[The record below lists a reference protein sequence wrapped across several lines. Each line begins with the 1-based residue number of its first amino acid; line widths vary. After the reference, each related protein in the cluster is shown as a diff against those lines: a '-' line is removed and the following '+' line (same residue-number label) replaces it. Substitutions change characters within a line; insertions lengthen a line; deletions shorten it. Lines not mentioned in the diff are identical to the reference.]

1 MKKIFIAICCLWF
14 VAACSSVSQQRA
26 PYMTEASLEQRL
38 SQVRAK
44 QGDPIFIRIFK
55 EERML
60 EIWYG
65 NQKGQFKRFTDY
77 PVCYYS
83 GPLGPKKYQGD
94 KVSPEGFYQVTRKAL
109 NPYSR
114 YHRSFDLG
122 FPNQY
127 DRFKGYTGNYL
138 MVHGDCVSVG
148 CYAMTDQQMD
158 EIYQLV
164 ESSLKGGQGSV
175 SVHVFPFRMTDARL
189 NREKNSPHYQFWLE
203 LKEGYDY
210 FERYK
215 RIPNVSIRNGKYTI
229 GR

>member
-1 MKKIFIAICCLWF
+1 MKNIFIAICCLF
-14 VAACSSVSQQRA
+14 VVAGCTSSPQRA
-26 PYMTEASLEQRL
+26 SYMTDAPLEQRL
-38 SQVRAK
+38 NKVRAK
-44 QGDPIFIRIFK
+44 QGDPVFIRIFK

-65 NQKGQFKRFTDY
+65 KKNGKFKRFTDY

-83 GPLGPKKYQGD
+83 GPLGPKKRQGD
-94 KVSPEGFYQVTRKAL
+94 KVSPEGFYKVTRRAL

-114 YHRSFDLG
+114 YYRSFDLG

-127 DRFKGYTGNYL
+127 DRFKGYTGDYL

-158 EIYQLV
+158 EIYKLV
-164 ESSLKGGQGSV
+164 ESSLRNGQDSV
-175 SVHVFPFRMTDARL
+175 AVHVFPFRMTDARL
-189 NREKNSPHYQFWLE
+189 SRERNSPHYQFWME

-210 FERYK
+210 FEKYK
-215 RIPNVSIRNGKYTI
+215 RVPNVGMSSGKYTI

>member
-1 MKKIFIAICCLWF
+1 MKNIFIAICCLF
-14 VAACSSVSQQRA
+14 VVAACASAPQRVA
-26 PYMTEASLEQRL
+26 YMTDAPLEQRL
-38 SQVRAK
+38 HQVRAK
-44 QGDPIFIRIFK
+44 EGDPIFIRIFK

-65 NQKGQFKRFTDY
+65 KKNGTFKRFTNY
-77 PVCYYS
+77 PICYYS

-94 KVSPEGFYQVTRKAL
+94 KVSPEGFYKVTRRAL

-114 YHRSFDLG
+114 YYRSFDLG

-127 DRFKGYTGNYL
+127 DRFKGYTGDYL

-158 EIYQLV
+158 EIYKLV
-164 ESSLKGGQGSV
+164 EASLRRGQESV
-175 SVHVFPFRMTDARL
+175 AVHVFPFRMTDYRL
-189 NREKNSPHYQFWLE
+189 NREKNSPHYQFWME

-210 FERYK
+210 FEKYK
-215 RIPNVSIRNGKYTI
+215 RVPNVGIGNGKYTI

>member
-1 MKKIFIAICCLWF
+1 MKDIIVLFCLVF
-14 VAACSSVSQQRA
+14 LAACSSSPSKQSVYMKDAPLHTRLAKIRA
-26 PYMTEASLEQRL
+26 E
-38 SQVRAK
+38 

-65 NQKGQFKRFTDY
+65 QKNGKYRKFTNY
-77 PVCYYS
+77 PVCHYS
-83 GPLGPKKYQGD
+83 GPLGPKKRQGD
-94 KVSPEGFYQVTRKAL
+94 KVSPEGFYNVTRRGL

-127 DRFKGYTGNYL
+127 DRFKGYTGDYL
-138 MVHGDCVSVG
+138 MVHGDCVSAG

-158 EIYQLV
+158 EIYKLV
-164 ESSLKGGQGSV
+164 EASLKNGQASV
-175 SVHVFPFRMTDARL
+175 PVHVFPFRMTKARL
-189 NREKNSPHYQFWLE
+189 DREKNSPNYEFWSE

-210 FERYK
+210 FEKYK
-215 RIPNVSIRNGKYTI
+215 RVPNVAVQQGKYTI